1 MIYIV
6 RHGQTDWNLE
16 GRYQGRIDIELN
28 EKGINQAKKIYEEL
42 KNIKFDK
49 VFSSPLKRA
58 YQTAQIICDE
68 DIIKDERLIERSN
81 GELEGKLKTECTIDI
96 DFNDPNETRLGI
108 ENIISFRER
117 ISNFFDEI
125 TKKYKGKDI
134 LVVTHAGIS
143 IYARCYF
150 EGEPEDGDYNKYKL
164 KNCEVLKYEN
174 SEDLVSEAA

>member
-28 EKGINQAKKIYEEL
+28 ETGKVQAEEIYNKL

-58 YQTAQIICDE
+58 YETAQIISSE
-68 DIIKDERLIERSN
+68 NIIKDERLIERCN
-81 GELEGKLKTECTIDI
+81 GQLEGKLKKECTVSI

-108 ENIISFRER
+108 ETITEFRKR
-117 ISNFFDEI
+117 IFDFFDDI
-125 TKKYKGKDI
+125 TQNYKGKNI

-150 EGEPEDGDYNKYKL
+150 EGEPVDGDYSKYKL
-164 KNCEVLKYEN
+164 KNCEVLMYEN
-174 SEDLVSEAA
+174 K